1 MKLIQNQMKPNFRGL
16 SLKATTTTTRLP
28 KRLALSTYRHRYK
41 TIKKTQ
47 TIRLN
52 IAIAKQMTQIKQN
65 FVILFLFF

>member
-52 IAIAKQMTQIKQN
+52 IAIAKQMTRTKKK
-65 FVILFLFF
+65 ILFFNFF